1 MTSKRLLIVDD
12 HPIFREGLKQIVSAI
27 DNIEVIGEVDT
38 GDAAIEYIKRSP
50 PDIVTLDLALP
61 GVDGLKVL
69 EFIVGNSDATSV
81 VIITSY
87 DDRAYLDRAF
97 ELGATGY
104 VLKDSA
110 TSDIVD
116 CLAAVLEQ
124 RIFISPSLGKN
135 TPLLPQTKE
144 SVEESLK
151 LLTPAELNV
160 LAMLAEFK
168 TSKEIA
174 KDLGIS
180 FRTVQNH
187 RAHICS
193 KLNLKGTHQL
203 MSFASEAAHLL

>member
-27 DNIEVIGEVDT
+27 DNIEVIAEVDT

-50 PDIVTLDLALP
+50 PDVVTLDLALP

-97 ELGATGY
+97 DLGATGY

-110 TSDIVD
+110 TSDIV
-116 CLAAVLEQ
+116 
-124 RIFISPSLGKN
+124 
-135 TPLLPQTKE
+135 
-144 SVEESLK
+144 
-151 LLTPAELNV
+151 
-160 LAMLAEFK
+160 
-168 TSKEIA
+168 
-174 KDLGIS
+174 
-180 FRTVQNH
+180 
-187 RAHICS
+187 
-193 KLNLKGTHQL
+193 
-203 MSFASEAAHLL
+203 